1 MHLDAV
7 IEAAGWWSYAVVFA
21 LTAAETSAFV
31 GLLVP
36 GESVVLLAAAVSG
49 HGGPNVV
56 LLAAV
61 VVAGAVTGDNLGYA
75 LGRRCAKRP
84 GHRWTPRIPGRHRD
98 GRLRTFLT
106 GHSGAALFT
115 GKFIGFARTF
125 LPYLA
130 GSSGMPYRRFVLYS
144 TAGSLVW
151 GTGTVLVGHF
161 AGSAA
166 IELLHTAGLIG
177 VAVLAVVI
185 VAALAVLRLRTR
197 RRRRPTRSAVV
208 ASGGP
213 RHRSPRQDTVHPTH
227 AQERQ

>member
-1 MHLDAV
+1 M
-7 IEAAGWWSYAVVFA
+7 VFA

-31 GLLVP
+31 GLVVP
-36 GESVVLLAAAVSG
+36 GESAVLLAAAVSG

-166 IELLHTAGLIG
+166 IELLHKAGLIV
-177 VAVLAVVI
+177 VAALAVVI

-213 RHRSPRQDTVHPTH
+213 RHRSPRQDAVHPTH